1 MDVVLLVTMG
11 TIITGLA
18 FVALLT
24 MLGYV
29 WAKMRYYRAVVIG
42 EEPEPEEFQ
51 TPSFTERLEPLVT
64 TTGKEVRRLLALTF
78 EMVWKTCVVVVTASI
93 VLIVS
98 VAVYQILVESGYL
111 TGLGLS

>member
-29 WAKMRYYRAVVIG
+29 WAKMKYYRSVVVG
-42 EEPEPEEFQ
+42 EEPEEVKS
-51 TPSFTERLEPLVT
+51 PSFTERLEPLVK
-64 TTGKEVRRLLALTF
+64 TTGKEVRRLLTMTF
-78 EMVWKTCVVVVTASI
+78 EVVWKTCVVLVTTTF
-93 VLIVS
+93 VLIVGI
-98 VAVYQILVESGYL
+98 AVYQLLVENGYL